1 MFLQLRLRGAGVSCH
16 LLARPH
22 IATPKNGT
30 PPPGGISCLHPDQE
44 GSWNH
49 EQALKTSRGCERIL
63 TPQLTH
69 LDLPI

>member
-30 PPPGGISCLHPDQE
+30 PLPPPEAFPAFILIRKDPGIMSKP
-44 GSWNH
+44 
-49 EQALKTSRGCERIL
+49 
-63 TPQLTH
+63 
-69 LDLPI
+69 